1 MQIVIL
7 SIWLGLMG
15 AALWLAFWVIKNS
28 PKSKRARRTFPR
40 RQTRRRP
47 VAVIKHNSGRQ
58 WNELLTL
65 LQGDVNTANRLINGE
80 KSRNPTRSADW
91 CVDKA
96 LWQLKR
102 DRH

>member
-15 AALWLAFWVIKNS
+15 ASLWLATWVIQNS
-28 PKSKRARRTFPR
+28 KPNHRRQYPR
-40 RQTRRRP
+40 RRQQRQP
-47 VAVIKHNSGRQ
+47 VAVIKNSRQ
-58 WNELLTL
+58 WHELLTL
-65 LQGDVNTANRLINGE
+65 LQGDTATASRLVQSE
-80 KSRNPTRSADW
+80 KFRNPTRSADW